1 MKMFPTA
8 QLEKF
13 VQKVKAE
20 NGLAR
25 DEDIFLHWDAI
36 KEEYIRADAVRERG
50 KKQNKKNGR
59 KTTQSKLRAALFLLH
74 FLYQSIKT
82 NKNYLHS
89 DLF

>member
-1 MKMFPTA
+1 MKMFLAA

-50 KKQNKKNGR
+50 KKQIKKNGR
-59 KTTQSKLRAALFLLH
+59 KTTQSKLRVFQISVCFYCIFFLR
-74 FLYQSIKT
+74 
-82 NKNYLHS
+82 
-89 DLF
+89 